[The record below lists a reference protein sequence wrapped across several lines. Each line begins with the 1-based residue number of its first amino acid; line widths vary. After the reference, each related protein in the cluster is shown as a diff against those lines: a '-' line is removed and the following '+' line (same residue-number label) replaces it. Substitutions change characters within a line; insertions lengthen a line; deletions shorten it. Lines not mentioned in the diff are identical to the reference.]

1 MNILVIYAHPNSKS
15 LNHSIKDAFLEGSK
29 EAGHITHVL
38 DLYADGF
45 DPVLRTPEKH
55 GEESEA
61 IRKHQDLIR
70 WADWMAFIYP
80 VWWLRAPAILEGW
93 FDKIL
98 SAGFAFRYRTIFGKI
113 GVPVGLL
120 PCKKAV
126 VLETYGGPAIGIVG
140 LYMNVGWRR
149 IKNCVLRMC
158 GVKTI
163 RHMPLYSAQSITDD
177 QRKKWLRKVKK
188 LASELR

>member
-1 MNILVIYAHPNSKS
+1 MKILVIYAHPNPKS
-15 LNHSIKDAFLEGSK
+15 LNHAIKESFLEGAK
-29 EAGHITHVL
+29 EAGHITHVI
-38 DLYADGF
+38 DLYKENF

-55 GEESEA
+55 GEESELV
-61 IRKHQDLIR
+61 RKHQDLIR
-70 WADWMAFIYP
+70 WADWMVFVYP

-98 SAGFAFRYRTIFGKI
+98 SAGFAFKYKRVLGHF

-120 PCKKAV
+120 PCTKAV

-140 LYMNVGWRR
+140 MYRNVGWRR
-149 IKNCVLRMC
+149 IKNNVLAMC

-163 RHMPLYSAQSITDD
+163 QHLPFYSAPSASEEK
-177 QRKKWLRKVKK
+177 RKQWLEKVKK
-188 LASELR
+188 AASSLR